1 MFLGNVTNIRMA
13 TVVLSGATSTT
24 AADFTFSLPGIMPG
38 DAVIMTAPASV
49 TASTIAV
56 RNPRCVTANVL
67 TITARADA
75 ATPSLSGTWEVTII
89 RPEGFPLPTDV
100 FC

>member
-13 TVVLSGATSTT
+13 TVTLSGSLSTT
-24 AADFTFSLPGIMPG
+24 AADFTFALPGIMPG
-38 DAVIMTAPASV
+38 DAVIMTAPTGV
-49 TASTIAV
+49 GSTISV
-56 RNPRCVTANVL
+56 RNPRCETANVL

-75 ATPSLSGTWEVTII
+75 ATPSLSGAWTVTIV

>member
-13 TVVLSGATSTT
+13 TVTLSGATSTT

-38 DAVIMTAPASV
+38 DGVIMTAPSGV
-49 TASTIAV
+49 GSTIAV
-56 RNPRCVTANVL
+56 RNPRCETANVL

-75 ATPSLSGTWEVTII
+75 ATPSLSGAWAVTII
-89 RPEGFPLPTDV
+89 RPEGFPLPSNV